1 MVLLSLTALQKY
13 DGRHGLRQ
21 LLWFALWANLA
32 IYTKETNIFVY
43 FGILL
48 YLVLAKVWA
57 GKITLRSFLS
67 PFKTVA
73 GMPAEYILF
82 WSMLLFSA
90 GYLLLSNLLTDGAYV
105 RHHHQELPTLLA
117 INAAELC
124 LAAAALARVCPQCT
138 APRI

>member
-1 MVLLSLTALQKY
+1 MAALQVFCLCSGGKAPVYAGCGQFSAGGVLGQRHRLFRAEHLDFCFAQPDGAAKY

-82 WSMLLFSA
+82 WSMLLF
-90 GYLLLSNLLTDGAYV
+90 
-105 RHHHQELPTLLA
+105 
-117 INAAELC
+117 
-124 LAAAALARVCPQCT
+124 PQVICC
-138 APRI
+138 